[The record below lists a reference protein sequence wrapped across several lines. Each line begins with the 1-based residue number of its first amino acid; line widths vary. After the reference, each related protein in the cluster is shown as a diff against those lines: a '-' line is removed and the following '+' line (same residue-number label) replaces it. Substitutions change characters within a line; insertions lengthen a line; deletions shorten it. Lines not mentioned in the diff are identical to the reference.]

1 MDYLLSMIPLKQ
13 QFEQHLRAF
22 PWRNSLLCFFLKQF
36 ILKVRSLPPILLLHM
51 QQSMA
56 NNLTLLQINIIKA
69 EMIPIN
75 MAEVIIEVILEMVLD
90 FTGMEDSHPILE
102 VDLTIEADLHML
114 LLVRFVVNLVILHLI
129 VGIDWILV
137 INVNPFLSLLPV
149 LLLQA
154 RK

>member
-1 MDYLLSMIPLKQ
+1 
-13 QFEQHLRAF
+13 
-22 PWRNSLLCFFLKQF
+22 
-36 ILKVRSLPPILLLHM
+36 
-51 QQSMA
+51 
-56 NNLTLLQINIIKA
+56 
-69 EMIPIN
+69 MIPIN

-102 VDLTIEADLHML
+102 VDLTIEADIHML
-114 LLVRFVVNLVILHLI
+114 LLVRFVVNLIILHLI

-137 INVNPFLSLLPV
+137 INLNPFLSLLPV